1 MHLRGEELPRHL
13 EMLIF
18 QFCLERC
25 CYVCHNGLPTIVE
38 MKRNRAENF
47 DLCSLVALSIQLF
60 SKRKATYYIFDNM
73 KNKLGAKKV
82 NATWSLEEAS

>member
-1 MHLRGEELPRHL
+1 
-13 EMLIF
+13 
-18 QFCLERC
+18 
-25 CYVCHNGLPTIVE
+25 